1 MAIEKTIFA
10 ETDFTANLGEVYT
23 WLQANA
29 SGLFDSITF
38 NESDLITC
46 TVGGTKAVEIGYNSS
61 YSHIYINLYT
71 KNNIVYSTVNNKEN
85 MVATHAY
92 KTSKGIA
99 IQLSIPTAPTNWN
112 GTAWLFVFQT
122 SGGNVG
128 AVLNG
133 STGTSNALFIR
144 GCDFAKDIVLSE
156 LSTGSVTTTIINIG
170 MTLTSLCPL
179 PLGNGGTSPDGLFLV
194 PYTEMSARGWQD
206 LIIDIGGKKYVYNG
220 ILAFE
225 E

>member
-10 ETDFTANLGEVYT
+10 ETDFAANLEEVYT

-29 SGLFDSITF
+29 SDLFESITFSDSIT
-38 NESDLITC
+38 C
-46 TVGGTKAVEIGYNSS
+46 AVGGTTAVVIGYNSN
-61 YSHIYINLYT
+61 YPHIFIDLHT
-71 KNNIVYSTVNNKEN
+71 KNNIVYSTVNNQQN

-99 IQLSIPTAPTNWN
+99 IQLSVPSSPTEWRS
-112 GTAWLFVFQT
+112 TAWLFVFRT

-133 STGTSNALFIR
+133 SMIENNSLFIR
-144 GCDFAKDIVLSE
+144 GCDFAKDIVLPE
-156 LSTGSVTTTIINIG
+156 LATGSVTTTIINIG

-194 PYTEMSARGWQD
+194 PYTEMSTRGWQN
-206 LIIDIGGKKYVYNG
+206 LIIDIVGKKYVYNG